1 MRKGRITQA
10 QKIAELKE
18 HINFVEQQL
27 RIHIQ
32 TCERLFR
39 FIYEKMDINENDT
52 QSLTDTD
59 THDNEQEGGN

>member
-1 MRKGRITQA
+1 MRKGRVTQA
-10 QKIAELKE
+10 QKIAELKD

-27 RIHIQ
+27 RVHIQ

-39 FIYEKMDINENDT
+39 FIYEKMNINENDT

>member
-1 MRKGRITQA
+1 MRKGRVTQA

-27 RIHIQ
+27 RVHIQ

-39 FIYEKMDINENDT
+39 FIYEKLDINENDT
-52 QSLTDTD
+52 QDTTDTD
-59 THDNEQEGGN
+59 THDNESEGSN

>member
-1 MRKGRITQA
+1 MRKGRVTQA
-10 QKIAELKE
+10 QKIAELKD

-27 RIHIQ
+27 RVHIQ

-59 THDNEQEGGN
+59 THDNESEGGN

>member
-1 MRKGRITQA
+1 MRKGRVTQA
-10 QKIAELKE
+10 QKIAELND
-18 HINFVEQQL
+18 HLNFVEQQL
-27 RIHIQ
+27 RAHIQ

>member
-10 QKIAELKE
+10 QKIAELKD
-18 HINFVEQQL
+18 HLNFVEQQL
-27 RIHIQ
+27 RVHIQ

-52 QSLTDTD
+52 QDTTDKD
-59 THDNEQEGGN
+59 THDNKQEGGN

>member
-10 QKIAELKE
+10 QKIAELNE
-18 HINFVEQQL
+18 HLNFVEQQL
-27 RIHIQ
+27 RLHIK

-52 QSLTDTD
+52 QDTANKD
-59 THDNEQEGGN
+59 THDNKQERSN

>member
-1 MRKGRITQA
+1 MRKGRVTQA
-10 QKIAELKE
+10 QKIAELKD

-27 RIHIQ
+27 RVHIQ

>member
-1 MRKGRITQA
+1 MRKGRVTQA
-10 QKIAELKE
+10 QKIAELKD
-18 HINFVEQQL
+18 HLNFVEQQL
-27 RIHIQ
+27 RVHIQ

-59 THDNEQEGGN
+59 THDNESEGGN

>member
-1 MRKGRITQA
+1 MRKGRVTQA

-18 HINFVEQQL
+18 HLNFVEQQL
-27 RIHIQ
+27 RVHIQ

-52 QSLTDTD
+52 QSPTDTD
-59 THDNEQEGGN
+59 THDNESEGGN

>member
-1 MRKGRITQA
+1 MRKGRVTQA

-27 RIHIQ
+27 RVHIQ

-39 FIYEKMDINENDT
+39 FIYEKLDINENDT
-52 QSLTDTD
+52 QDTTNTD
-59 THDNEQEGGN
+59 THDNESEGDN

>member
-1 MRKGRITQA
+1 MRKVRVTQA
-10 QKIAELKE
+10 QKIAELKD

-27 RIHIQ
+27 RVHIQ

-52 QSLTDTD
+52 QSPTDTY
-59 THDNEQEGGN
+59 THDNESEGGN

>member
-1 MRKGRITQA
+1 MRKGRVTQA

-27 RIHIQ
+27 RVHIQ

-39 FIYEKMDINENDT
+39 FIYEKLDINENDT
-52 QSLTDTD
+52 QDTTDTD
-59 THDNEQEGGN
+59 THDNESEGDN